1 MAILAQGTQVYYIDP
16 DTGEV
21 NTIECATSFN
31 PGGNPA
37 DQIETTCLESFERT
51 YLPGLRT
58 PGQATMGINF
68 DPQSESHIR
77 LYELSQENPSPTLQF
92 AIGFS
97 DGYDVEPTV
106 DSAGDFE
113 FPTTRT
119 WFPFEGYISDLPFD
133 FQLNTVVTSQVT
145 IQRSGPSS
153 VIPRVAP

>member
-16 DTGEV
+16 ETGEV

-97 DGYDVEPTV
+97 DGYDIEPTV
-106 DSAGDFE
+106 DSSGDFE

-153 VIPRVAP
+153 VIPRVPV

>member
-1 MAILAQGTQVYYIDP
+1 MAILAQGTHVYYIDP
-16 DTGEV
+16 DTDEV
-21 NTIECATSFN
+21 VQIECATSFN

-58 PGQATMGINF
+58 PGQATLGLNF
-68 DPQSESHIR
+68 DPASANHVR
-77 LYELSQENPSPTLQF
+77 LYELSQMNPSPTMQF
-92 AIGFS
+92 AVGFS
-97 DGYDVEPTV
+97 DGTDVPTV
-106 DSAGDFE
+106 DSSGDFD

-119 WFPFEGYISDLPFD
+119 FFPFEGYISDFPLD